1 MIRNRF
7 ILDSHDLSNEL
18 STNRLDRFRLLFT
31 RNIGSDELNR
41 SEHHPLIHSTRELPP
56 PYSEEQLALIN
67 HENNLQPSRSLI
79 RIHKQQI
86 SLNPIENHFQ
96 APSSSSVT
104 TTTTTTILNNDDDD
118 DDVEQASCDI
128 NDDDDKLLVP

>member
-1 MIRNRF
+1 MIRNCF
-7 ILDSHDLSNEL
+7 ILDSHDLSNES

-67 HENNLQPSRSLI
+67 HENNLQPSRPLI

-86 SLNPIENHFQ
+86 PLNPIENHFQ

-104 TTTTTTILNNDDDD
+104 TTTATILNNDDD